1 MDNNLRPWAVEAGD
15 HEEGRGLEGAGE
27 EEGGRIGGGGR
38 GGRRRRQNAVL
49 KGDVEVGVRE
59 SDVALVVCEDQGA
72 FHEQRRGQ
80 IAFLSETSQEDYG
93 LKDMTTWIVKE
104 ERREECLARTEAPCG
119 QGTG

>member
-38 GGRRRRQNAVL
+38 GGRRGRQNAVL

-80 IAFLSETSQEDYG
+80 ITFLLERSQEEHR
-93 LKDMTTWIVKE
+93 VKGHDNVDCE
-104 ERREECLARTEAPCG
+104 TREKRRSARIEAPCG